1 MPQLQG
7 LARQP
12 CNATQLA
19 SDGFSDHAQ
28 PAGAPPCNSGKS
40 RKPFQARKG
49 PTQHNHFTAE
59 MDLAAAGLLGQPL
72 KPADAVDKP
81 ASSSGK
87 QLQCGPVWPFRNKRA
102 LQQQQHQPQQPAV
115 QSVGELQEQQLQ
127 QQLVVELSPQ
137 GQDPWKQQD
146 RQVQQQ
152 QQQACS
158 SEGLS
163 PGAKE
168 ALVLAGLLSQEQV
181 SAFFA
186 AALCCHVM

>member
-19 SDGFSDHAQ
+19 SDGFSNHAE
-28 PAGAPPCNSGKS
+28 PAGAPPCISGKS

-87 QLQCGPVWPFRNKRA
+87 QLQCAPSWPFRNKRA
-102 LQQQQHQPQQPAV
+102 LQQQQPQPPAV
-115 QSVGELQEQQLQ
+115 QSDGELQQQQLQ

-137 GQDPWKQQD
+137 GQEPWKQQD

-152 QQQACS
+152 RQQQACD

-181 SAFFA
+181 SPFLA
-186 AALCCHVM
+186 AAPCCHVM